1 MTDTQIFET
10 ITGVI
15 FTPEFLKLRKREN
28 LDLRDIFVNLVTLN
42 GTNKEFNRVAKLI
55 NKDRSTIRVS
65 RIRFKNLYETD
76 KNYRLNADEIKHKFE
91 EYVL

>member
-1 MTDTQIFET
+1 MTDIQIFET
-10 ITGVI
+10 ITGVT

-42 GTNKEFNRVAKLI
+42 GTNKELNRVAKLI

-91 EYVL
+91 EYVF